1 VRGATLNAVERKTSG
16 SLSPVTRVV
25 DLLKELLE
33 KTEEEHKAE
42 EDLYETFVCW
52 ATSITSQKEASN
64 AAANSRLETLKTYL
78 ADLNAGRIE
87 LTTERADL
95 TKEIETLNAD
105 MELAEDMRDK
115 EKKDFEEAKEEMEK
129 AIKALTASIDVLE
142 EATKDH
148 KTGVLLKMGQ
158 RLNQGSAEQVAEAAT
173 LVDAA
178 KLGEKFL
185 SKGDAIFLRR
195 LLTSEVP
202 TWDWKKLNRPAT
214 FKKSYKARSFK
225 IQDILAKM
233 LQTFEI
239 NLKDAEAKEKEAQ
252 ETFDKL
258 MKSKGAELAAAEEA
272 LEKMDK
278 ENGARG
284 KSREETEEEIALLTS
299 QVEADTKYIKQVKDA
314 LAEKK
319 AEWKDRQ
326 SLRLQEQEAISK
338 AISILHS
345 DDARDLFKKSL
356 ASQGYFFLQ
365 EMSSKQVRGKDAAT
379 RLLKKA
385 SVVSKDGRLMTI
397 VSRLSAGGH
406 FDEVIEAIDKMVAT
420 LKEEEADDLKQK
432 ETCEQDRA
440 DDTRTAIK
448 TSRTMDELTEAI
460 MVLKDEIEE
469 AKKDKAEKEAEVES
483 IKKELEEL
491 TKIRESE
498 NKEYLIAKADDEA
511 ASELVAQAKGVL
523 ETFYKE
529 NDLMLSQTGIRQ
541 PFTSE
546 AGKAPPPPPT
556 TWDAPYGGK
565 TEESTG
571 IIAVLGMIK
580 EDIDKDLEKATT
592 AEKEAQDLFDE
603 SKKEMETQMEKLGKL
618 INELTLTISKKKGEV
633 SDNEDD
639 RLKEHGELVAVMEKI
654 KDAEPGCDYFT
665 INFPLRSRD
674 RNIEIDGLIKAKAI
688 LQGAKFDKGP
698 DPSRELKPGD
708 AFVQTQLRR

>member
-1 VRGATLNAVERKTSG
+1 
-16 SLSPVTRVV
+16 
-25 DLLKELLE
+25 
-33 KTEEEHKAE
+33 
-42 EDLYETFVCW
+42 
-52 ATSITSQKEASN
+52 
-64 AAANSRLETLKTYL
+64 
-78 ADLNAGRIE
+78 
-87 LTTERADL
+87 
-95 TKEIETLNAD
+95 
-105 MELAEDMRDK
+105 M
-115 EKKDFEEAKEEMEK
+115 
-129 AIKALTASIDVLE
+129 
-142 EATKDH
+142 
-148 KTGVLLKMGQ
+148 
-158 RLNQGSAEQVAEAAT
+158 
-173 LVDAA
+173 
-178 KLGEKFL
+178 
-185 SKGDAIFLRR
+185 
-195 LLTSEVP
+195 
-202 TWDWKKLNRPAT
+202 
-214 FKKSYKARSFK
+214 
-225 IQDILAKM
+225 
-233 LQTFEI
+233 
-239 NLKDAEAKEKEAQ
+239 
-252 ETFDKL
+252 
-258 MKSKGAELAAAEEA
+258 
-272 LEKMDK
+272 
-278 ENGARG
+278 
-284 KSREETEEEIALLTS
+284 LTS

-326 SLRLQEQEAISK
+326 SLRLKEQEAISK

-356 ASQGYFFLQ
+356 ASQGYLFLQ

-385 SVVSKDGRLMTI
+385 SSVSKDGRLMMI

-406 FDEVIEAIDKMVAT
+406 FDEVIEAIDKMVT
-420 LKEEEADDLKQK
+420 MLKEEEADDLKQK

-440 DDTRTAIK
+440 DDTRSAIK

-460 MVLKDEIEE
+460 MALNDEIEE

-529 NDLMLSQTGIRQ
+529 NDLMLSQTAVRQ

-556 TWDAPYGGK
+556 TWDGGYQGK
-565 TEESTG
+565 TDESTG

-580 EDIDKDLEKATT
+580 EDIDKDVEKATKS
-592 AEKEAQDLFDE
+592 EKEAQDLFDE
-603 SKKEMETQMEKLGKL
+603 TKKEMETSMENLGKL
-618 INELTLTISKKKGEV
+618 INELTLTISKKKGLV
-633 SDNEDD
+633 SDNTDS
-639 RLKEHGELVAVMEKI
+639 RLKEHGTLVAIMEKI

-674 RNIEIDGLIKAKAI
+674 RNTEIDGLIKAKAI

-698 DPSRELKPGD
+698 DPSREIKLGD

>member
-1 VRGATLNAVERKTSG
+1 
-16 SLSPVTRVV
+16 
-25 DLLKELLE
+25 
-33 KTEEEHKAE
+33 
-42 EDLYETFVCW
+42 
-52 ATSITSQKEASN
+52 
-64 AAANSRLETLKTYL
+64 
-78 ADLNAGRIE
+78 
-87 LTTERADL
+87 
-95 TKEIETLNAD
+95 
-105 MELAEDMRDK
+105 M
-115 EKKDFEEAKEEMEK
+115 
-129 AIKALTASIDVLE
+129 
-142 EATKDH
+142 
-148 KTGVLLKMGQ
+148 
-158 RLNQGSAEQVAEAAT
+158 
-173 LVDAA
+173 
-178 KLGEKFL
+178 
-185 SKGDAIFLRR
+185 
-195 LLTSEVP
+195 
-202 TWDWKKLNRPAT
+202 
-214 FKKSYKARSFK
+214 
-225 IQDILAKM
+225 
-233 LQTFEI
+233 
-239 NLKDAEAKEKEAQ
+239 
-252 ETFDKL
+252 
-258 MKSKGAELAAAEEA
+258 
-272 LEKMDK
+272 
-278 ENGARG
+278 
-284 KSREETEEEIALLTS
+284 
-299 QVEADTKYIKQVKDA
+299 
-314 LAEKK
+314 
-319 AEWKDRQ
+319 Q

-523 ETFYKE
+523 ETFYKD
-529 NDLMLSQTGIRQ
+529 NDLMLSQTAVRQ

-556 TWDAPYGGK
+556 TWDGGYMGK
-565 TEESTG
+565 TDESTG

-603 SKKEMETQMEKLGKL
+603 TKKEMEGQMEKLDELINELTLTISKKEGEVTDSKEKLDKL
-618 INELTLTISKKKGEV
+618 INELTLTISKK
-633 SDNEDD
+633 
-639 RLKEHGELVAVMEKI
+639 
-654 KDAEPGCDYFT
+654 
-665 INFPLRSRD
+665 
-674 RNIEIDGLIKAKAI
+674 
-688 LQGAKFDKGP
+688 
-698 DPSRELKPGD
+698 
-708 AFVQTQLRR
+708 